1 MNRSFRKQ
9 NKNTGSDMEVIWSA
23 KAKTTF
29 YLVLDYLDK
38 NWTRK
43 EVEIFYNRT
52 QIVLRSISNN
62 PKLFP
67 ASAKNKNIRKA
78 IVDKN
83 NTFYY
88 KIDTYDQKVH
98 VLTFFDS
105 RQDPQKLKL

>member
-1 MNRSFRKQ
+1 MNKFFRKP
-9 NKNTGSDMEVIWSA
+9 NKNMGSDMEIIWSL

-29 YLVLDYLDK
+29 NLVLDYLDR

-43 EVEIFYNRT
+43 EVESFYYRT
-52 QIVLRSISNN
+52 QIVLKSISKY
-62 PKLFP
+62 PELFP
-67 ASAKNKNIRKA
+67 ASTKNRKIRKA

-88 KIDTYDQKVH
+88 KIDTYHQRIH

-105 RQDPQKLKL
+105 RQDPQILKL